1 MAGKIRKSIDNIGC
15 LTVVGIVFLVLKL
28 LAVPPVAGWSWWIVL
43 APFWAPMAAA
53 LLVLAG
59 FGVVLVLLLLGNTT
73 VGNIFSLKKKNKE
86 TT

>member
-1 MAGKIRKSIDNIGC
+1 MAGKISKSINNIGC

-28 LAVPPVAGWSWWIVL
+28 LAVPPVADWAWWIVL

-59 FGVVLVLLLLGNTT
+59 FGVVLVLLMLGNTT

-86 TT
+86 

>member
-15 LTVVGIVFLVLKL
+15 LTVVGIVFLILKL
-28 LAVPPVAGWSWWIVL
+28 LAVPPVASWSWWIVL

-73 VGNIFSLKKKNKE
+73 IGNIVSLKKKNKE